1 MKAGMVGLG
10 AGAVGILRRLDLCPF
25 AEVYAGADIDPQVRE
40 TAHAVYPE
48 MKLYETA
55 EELAADPDVDAI
67 WVMTANRLHAEHT
80 IIAANAGKHVAVTKP
95 MCITVEEAEAMVE
108 AAERNHV
115 NVIAGNSHSY
125 STPIRLI
132 AQIARSGA
140 LGKVKAVNLFA
151 INDWMLRNRRPED
164 FDLTH
169 GGGILYRGAP
179 HQVDVARLIAG
190 GKLRSVRGT
199 YGDWEPAR
207 PAPGYYSAYMEFED
221 GTACVMYQN
230 AYGYFDFEEMSPWA
244 VGVSPGKGAGK
255 RAEVRNRI
263 RKEAREGTRNELDD
277 YLSRGIAIARS
288 PDGGR
293 DPDASTRATVASGG
307 KSAPEF
313 GSDMGFVF
321 VSCERGDIRQAPAGA
336 YVYDD
341 DGVVE
346 YKLKRGNLYDE
357 EIDEVYGAAVLGQK
371 PLHDERWGLSTMEAT
386 LAILES
392 GKTHR
397 EVELTRQSE
406 SSLDPEYAAAHIVEP
421 ESITRLS

>member
-1 MKAGMVGLG
+1 MIGLG
-10 AGAVGILRRLDLCPF
+10 AGAVGILRRVDLCPH
-25 AEVYAGADIDPQVRE
+25 AQIYAGADIDPHVRE

-48 MKLYETA
+48 MKVYETA
-55 EELAADPDVDAI
+55 EQLVADPAVDAV
-67 WVMTANRLHAEHT
+67 WVMTANRFHAEHT
-80 IIAANAGKHVAVTKP
+80 ILAANAGKHVAVTKP
-95 MCITVEEAEAMVE
+95 MCITVKEAEAMVE
-108 AAERNHV
+108 AAERNRV

-125 STPIRLI
+125 STPIRLV

-179 HQVDVARLIAG
+179 HQVDVARLIVG
-190 GKLRSVRGT
+190 GRLRSVRGT
-199 YGDWEPAR
+199 YGDWEPSR
-207 PAPGYYSAYMEFED
+207 PAPGFYSAYMEFED
-221 GTACVMYQN
+221 GTPCVMYQN
-230 AYGYFDFEEMSPWA
+230 AYGYFDFEELSPWA
-244 VGVSPGKGAGK
+244 IGVTPGKGAAK
-255 RAEVRNRI
+255 RAEVRERI
-263 RKEAREGTRNELDD
+263 RQEAREGTRNELTE

-288 PDGGR
+288 PDGGP

-307 KSAPEF
+307 RSAPEF

-321 VSCERGDIRQAPAGA
+321 VSCERGDIRQAPRGA

-346 YKLKRGNLYDE
+346 YRVDRGNLYDE
-357 EIDEVYGAAVLGQK
+357 EIDEVYGAAVLGRK

-392 GKTHR
+392 GRTHR
-397 EVELTRQSE
+397 EIDLSLQSE
-406 SSLDPEYAAAHIVEP
+406 SIPDPEYAAAHIVEP
-421 ESITRLS
+421 ESVVRLN